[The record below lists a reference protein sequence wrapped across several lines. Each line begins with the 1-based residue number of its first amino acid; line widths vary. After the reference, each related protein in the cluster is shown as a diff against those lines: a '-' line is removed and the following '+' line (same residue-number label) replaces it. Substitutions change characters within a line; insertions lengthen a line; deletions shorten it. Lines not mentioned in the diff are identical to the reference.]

1 MKKIGISCIGLHLR
15 GLFKDEMG
23 QANSACLDSVVLKM
37 LSDLYDAEFYLLKPL
52 QLKSEEY
59 LKSLIDSG
67 DEYAKKFHMTYN
79 EPYSN
84 YPDQLDLIF
93 IQQSNLALYCTTRY
107 WEEIKNRST
116 QNIITQ
122 AMAGYHSINLYPK
135 AKLLTICTDFLSPF
149 ISPQLSHNIINGLFP
164 VQDHRKCH
172 IFQYGVNTGDKVVDC
187 GHISH
192 SLKCNQIHP
201 FDVDFQ
207 FIIELNERNDLKVIE
222 NPIGIS
228 FAGKDRS
235 QGSRAPILK
244 SIIEKQTVPVHMI
257 GRWRASPKS
266 KVNRDERNEYWD
278 KYSEKCIAEY
288 QYWKHPEVIED
299 YNKWGFTLY
308 ASCQMY
314 RNKCTITSRFSDA
327 LIAKCIPLIWY
338 EEADTLKKYY
348 PESIIDELTV
358 NLDNIEQVIDNLSK
372 DYQKR
377 VDIINM
383 LTECYKKNH
392 QIAIDQMRNYITGI
406 MNGEYD
412 DPAFNYTKEDFE
424 EDVKSWGELVN
435 SKTLH
440 QNKIENGIYKQ
451 QADLA
456 YKYRN
461 MTFDEIIANDPYQAK
476 IASGVYYQS
485 RNRESW
491 DDVRPDYKQYLDNI
505 LSAIPKE

>member
-1 MKKIGISCIGLHLR
+1 M
-15 GLFKDEMG
+15 
-23 QANSACLDSVVLKM
+23 
-37 LSDLYDAEFYLLKPL
+37 
-52 QLKSEEY
+52 
-59 LKSLIDSG
+59 
-67 DEYAKKFHMTYN
+67 
-79 EPYSN
+79 
-84 YPDQLDLIF
+84 
-93 IQQSNLALYCTTRY
+93 
-107 WEEIKNRST
+107 
-116 QNIITQ
+116 
-122 AMAGYHSINLYPK
+122 
-135 AKLLTICTDFLSPF
+135 
-149 ISPQLSHNIINGLFP
+149 
-164 VQDHRKCH
+164 
-172 IFQYGVNTGDKVVDC
+172 
-187 GHISH
+187 
-192 SLKCNQIHP
+192 
-201 FDVDFQ
+201 
-207 FIIELNERNDLKVIE
+207 
-222 NPIGIS
+222 
-228 FAGKDRS
+228 
-235 QGSRAPILK
+235 
-244 SIIEKQTVPVHMI
+244 
-257 GRWRASPKS
+257 
-266 KVNRDERNEYWD
+266 
-278 KYSEKCIAEY
+278 
-288 QYWKHPEVIED
+288 
-299 YNKWGFTLY
+299 
-308 ASCQMY
+308 
-314 RNKCTITSRFSDA
+314 
-327 LIAKCIPLIWY
+327 
-338 EEADTLKKYY
+338 
-348 PESIIDELTV
+348 TV